1 MRVKKMALI
10 HMERMK
16 SASEEDW
23 GKTQNARNPNSHE
36 EEILH
41 GADVDVNTFKFNIV
55 TVFCL
60 QMIDVVH
67 LIQLRDE
74 NEPFKN

>member
-1 MRVKKMALI
+1 MHEILI
-10 HMERMK
+10 HMKKMVCV
-16 SASEEDW
+16 AEEDK
-23 GKTQNARNPNSHE
+23 GKMKNARNPNSYE
-36 EEILH
+36 EDILQR
-41 GADVDVNTFKFNIV
+41 ADMDVNTFTFNIV

-60 QMIDVVH
+60 QMINVVH